1 MDEKKYHYPSSD
13 NERAIADKNREAR
26 ACGLSYGAYIAG
38 VSNVR
43 NEQSTKGFISGGMN
57 KSKKAGVE
65 RLLFSQ
71 SLVLE
76 RNLYEVDFCN

>member
-43 NEQSTKGFISGGMN
+43 NEQSTKRVHFWWNEEIK
-57 KSKKAGVE
+57 KS
-65 RLLFSQ
+65 R
-71 SLVLE
+71 
-76 RNLYEVDFCN
+76 R

>member
-1 MDEKKYHYPSSD
+1 MDEKKYHYPSSG

-43 NEQSTKGFISGGMN
+43 NEQSTK
-57 KSKKAGVE
+57 
-65 RLLFSQ
+65 
-71 SLVLE
+71 
-76 RNLYEVDFCN
+76 EVHFWWNE